1 MASGVQPIIG
11 TMLGVCRPDMPEGV
25 EAPLDWLALYA
36 QDKTGYDNLC
46 ALVSRAHLDRP
57 IEQPAHVSFDDL
69 QGHTQGLIALTG
81 IGRAS
86 CRERVCQ
93 YWSIS
98 VVAVSLK
105 KKNHSA
111 YELISSNILLLKLI
125 I

>member
-69 QGHTQGLIALTG
+69 QGHTQGLIALTAG
-81 IGRAS
+81 REGALARLFAEEQHDQIGRAS

-93 YWSIS
+93 Y
-98 VVAVSLK
+98 V
-105 KKNHSA
+105 
-111 YELISSNILLLKLI
+111 
-125 I
+125 